1 MNPVLKKT
9 LKILGNVVLYLFM
22 FVALFSVIVSVVSKK
37 DGDGT
42 ATLFGYQMRFVQSQS
57 MEKSENS
64 TDVSMYDIQDIRM
77 KSIIFIEVVPSD
89 PEEAK
94 DWYEDLEVGDVL
106 TFKYVYTK
114 QETITHRI
122 VRIVPKDDGS
132 GYMIWLNG
140 DNKAADSS
148 TMEQYIDTSLAETSP
163 NYVIGKVVGQN
174 YLLGSLIHALKKP
187 VGLICIII
195 VPCVA
200 VIVLEVL
207 RIVSVINEEKK
218 QKVKEEQAEK
228 QNEIDE
234 LKKMVARLQQA
245 QSTQGA
251 DSPTDEQTAT
261 PQTEVTSETLEEE
274 NSGGIDL

>member
-22 FVALFSVIVSVVSKK
+22 IVALFSVIVSVVSKK
-37 DGDGT
+37 DADGT
-42 ATLFGYQMRFVQSQS
+42 ATLFGYQMRFVQSPS
-57 MEKSENS
+57 MEKSETS
-64 TDVSMYDIQDIRM
+64 KDVSMYEIQDIRV
-77 KSIIFIEVVPSD
+77 KSMIFIEVVPTD
-89 PEEAK
+89 PEEA
-94 DWYEDLEVGDVL
+94 DEWYADLEVGDVL

-122 VRIVPKDDGS
+122 VRIQEKSDR
-132 GYMIWLNG
+132 GYMIWLEG
-140 DNKAADSS
+140 DNEASEGSA
-148 TMEQYIDTSLAETSP
+148 MEQYIDTSNAETSN

-174 YLLGSLIHALKKP
+174 YLLGALIHALKTP

-195 VPCVA
+195 IPCVA

-207 RIVSVINEEKK
+207 RIVSVLNEEKK
-218 QKVKEEQAEK
+218 QRLKEEQAEK

-234 LKKMVARLQQA
+234 LKKMVAQLQQA
-245 QSTQGA
+245 QSEQDGA
-251 DSPTDEQTAT
+251 SPIEEQPLAP
-261 PQTEVTSETLEEE
+261 PQTEITSEALEEE